1 MPSPD
6 ELPQPVGQRVGP
18 RRESN
23 NFKTTHDYFYME
35 LNLSELLR
43 PLQQV
48 RQEPLTIEGRS
59 YLTLALP
66 APYNLNVQIS
76 LQNYKSEIEYICKRK
91 NVPKELQEFIVKNF
105 ERNATATGDP
115 ISSVKHTTIE
125 TSDAK
130 KQLSTITNTNLRTTF
145 KQPV

>member
-1 MPSPD
+1 
-6 ELPQPVGQRVGP
+6 
-18 RRESN
+18 
-23 NFKTTHDYFYME
+23 ME

-43 PLQQV
+43 PLQQD
-48 RQEPLTIEGRS
+48 RQEPSTIEGRS

-105 ERNATATGDP
+105 ERNAAATGDP